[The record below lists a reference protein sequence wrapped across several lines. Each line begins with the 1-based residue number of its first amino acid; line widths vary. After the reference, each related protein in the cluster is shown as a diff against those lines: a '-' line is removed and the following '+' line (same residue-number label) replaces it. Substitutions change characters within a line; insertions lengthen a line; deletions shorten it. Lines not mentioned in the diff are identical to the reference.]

1 MNILIVEDEIP
12 TRRHLEKTI
21 KELRPHWSVAGV
33 TGSVEETV
41 EWLEK
46 NPLPELIFMDI
57 QLSDGI
63 SFEVFDQVEVKSMV
77 IFTTAYDEYAIQ
89 AFNVNSIDYL
99 LKPIL
104 PQKLE
109 EAISKFER
117 LYTPALHQHFSRI
130 DFNQLAQALKL
141 GLTNYRTRFMVNL
154 IDGFHTLPVNDIAWI
169 ESANKITT
177 AVTFN
182 GHHHILDFTLDKLEK
197 ELDPALF
204 FRANRQYILNVNTIR
219 KVENWFNGKLVVK
232 TRPDV
237 KEKLVVSRERSRSF
251 KEWVDR

>member
-12 TRRHLEKTI
+12 TRRLLEKTI
-21 KELRPHWSVAGV
+21 KELRPHWTISGL

-41 EWLEK
+41 DWLKE
-46 NPLPELIFMDI
+46 NPLPDLIFMDI

-63 SFEVFDQVEVKSMV
+63 SFEIFGEVEVESMV

-104 PQKLE
+104 PKKLE
-109 EAISKFER
+109 DAILKFER
-117 LYTPALHQHFSRI
+117 FYNPAHHQHFSRI
-130 DFNQLAQALKL
+130 DFNQLAQAMKL
-141 GLTNYRTRFMVNL
+141 GLESYRTRFMVNL
-154 IDGFHTLPVNDIAWI
+154 IDGFHPLPVNEIAWI

-177 AVTFN
+177 AVTFIEQ
-182 GHHHILDFTLDKLEK
+182 HHILDFTLDKLEK
-197 ELDPALF
+197 ELDPNLF
-204 FRANRQYILNVNTIR
+204 FRANRQYILNIKTIR
-219 KVENWFNGKLVVK
+219 KVENWFNGKLIVK